1 MSSYLELGGRELTV
15 DPVWKLTVEG
25 LLHATVIEVGD
36 SLVAKGWFITGAEAI
51 MVEPVVLGSDQS
63 TAHPL
68 LLKALPL
75 TLIKVL
81 WVR

>member
-1 MSSYLELGGRELTV
+1 MGGSELTE
-15 DPVWKLTVEG
+15 DPVMKFMVEG

-36 SLVAKGWFITGAEAI
+36 SLVAKGVFMIGAEAI
-51 MVEPVVLGSDQS
+51 IVEPVVLGSDQS

-68 LLKALPL
+68 LLNALPL